1 MDAAM
6 LVLTG
11 GSNFLTIQEF
21 KLENIVVTYK
31 KGSWKIIF
39 VAGNATYKSPCQL
52 VGQSVRRSVGRSV
65 GPSVD
70 PSIHPTLL
78 FRRFWAIWR

>member
-39 VAGNATYKSPCQL
+39 VAGNSTYKSL
-52 VGQSVRRSVGRSV
+52 YLSVGRY
-65 GPSVD
+65 
-70 PSIHPTLL
+70 H
-78 FRRFWAIWR
+78 FYF